1 LKIYNVGVVNV
12 NSGNGIA
19 QIATNLGST
28 GVLQIGDSV
37 GPSTFAAPGTLN
49 AVLVAFGSGTGTLL
63 FNHSGTSYVFAPAI
77 EGGGVTSAVNL
88 QAGTTRFTGNLG
100 TTGGLNGFSGTM
112 NVTGGTLWVAATDT
126 LQLTGDYVQTSGG
139 TLRIDV
145 ANDTTFGKLVANNVT
160 LPSNAK
166 IDVNVA
172 NPNFSFTATSL
183 NNVISADG
191 MLTSDGTFSVTD
203 NSVLFNFGAVKD
215 VDGTVDLTLTAAGGG
230 GGGGGGGL
238 VEEIVVAQ
246 GNNPATGAARAID
259 AIKSSDPTGPVA
271 SLFVPFTTNEQ
282 VNTAVSQ
289 TLPLL
294 TGGSQVAASAA
305 LTGINRVVQA
315 RIESNRGLSS
325 GDAFYGDKKFWM
337 KPFGSWA
344 DQDDRKGVSGYKA
357 NTSGL
362 AFGADA
368 TVSDETRL
376 GLSFAYAK
384 ASVDGNSSVAP
395 NSAKVDVYQLIG
407 YGSHAFDADT
417 ELNFQLGI
425 GQNKNKGQRQL
436 VSFGTTAVADYS
448 SLTATAGAGLGRT
461 YSLGEATRFTPSI
474 RADYTWIKDK
484 GYTETGAGALNLDV
498 KGRTSDELIL
508 AVDGKVVHETGAGTT
523 LTANL
528 GVGYDVLNQQASITA
543 AFAGAPGAAF
553 TTQGLDP
560 SPWVLRG
567 GLGMVKTMQSG
578 MELTARYDAEYRR
591 DFLNQSVSVK
601 LRWAF

>member
-1 LKIYNVGVVNV
+1 
-12 NSGNGIA
+12 
-19 QIATNLGST
+19 
-28 GVLQIGDSV
+28 
-37 GPSTFAAPGTLN
+37 
-49 AVLVAFGSGTGTLL
+49 
-63 FNHSGTSYVFAPAI
+63 
-77 EGGGVTSAVNL
+77 
-88 QAGTTRFTGNLG
+88 
-100 TTGGLNGFSGTM
+100 M
-112 NVTGGTLWVAATDT
+112 
-126 LQLTGDYVQTSGG
+126 
-139 TLRIDV
+139 
-145 ANDTTFGKLVANNVT
+145 
-160 LPSNAK
+160 
-166 IDVNVA
+166 
-172 NPNFSFTATSL
+172 
-183 NNVISADG
+183 
-191 MLTSDGTFSVTD
+191 
-203 NSVLFNFGAVKD
+203 
-215 VDGTVDLTLTAAGGG
+215 
-230 GGGGGGGL
+230 
-238 VEEIVVAQ
+238 
-246 GNNPATGAARAID
+246 
-259 AIKSSDPTGPVA
+259 A

-282 VNTAVSQ
+282 VNAAVSQ

-294 TGGSQVAASAA
+294 TGGSQVAASVA

-315 RIESNRGLSS
+315 RTESNRGLSS

-357 NTSGL
+357 STSGL

-368 TVSDETRL
+368 TISDETRL

-407 YGSHAFDADT
+407 YGSHAFDPDT

-425 GQNKNKGQRQL
+425 GQNKNKGLRQL
-436 VSFGTTAVADYS
+436 VAFGTTAVADYS

-461 YSLGEATRFTPSI
+461 YGIGEATRFTPSI

-498 KGRTSDELIL
+498 RGRSSDELIL
-508 AVDGKVVHETGAGTT
+508 AIDGKVAHETGAGTT

-528 GVGYDVLNQQASITA
+528 GVGYDVLNKQASITA

-553 TTQGLDP
+553 TTQGIDP

-578 MELTARYDAEYRR
+578 MDLTARYDAEYRR